1 MVRFF
6 VVVFP
11 SDAVVDFTLEKRQ
24 SQSLH
29 NTAWLFSEPSVAN
42 PDVTSDS
49 ILRSEPSTLQLL
61 SFFATIQKACRLSF
75 IGFFVSQLYNNEKK
89 PDLAEQFGSGGCVM
103 LQQACFIPGRSTIS
117 VTFR

>member
-1 MVRFF
+1 
-6 VVVFP
+6 
-11 SDAVVDFTLEKRQ
+11 
-24 SQSLH
+24 
-29 NTAWLFSEPSVAN
+29 
-42 PDVTSDS
+42 
-49 ILRSEPSTLQLL
+49 
-61 SFFATIQKACRLSF
+61 LSF